1 VGRPV
6 VGQHIMHVQSGQRRT
21 SSRDRPKQGGDVV
34 MSAHS
39 VKEARLARRPAEL
52 ERARGVLAAE

>member
-1 VGRPV
+1 
-6 VGQHIMHVQSGQRRT
+6 MHVQSGQRRT
-21 SSRDRPKQGGDVV
+21 SSRDRPKQCSDVV

-39 VKEARLARRPAEL
+39 VKKARLARRPAEL